1 MHGQMRRLGFLL
13 LICACATAQKPAPG
27 ARDLSELVTLEGDK
41 IVVRESITF
50 EHAKVDI
57 APQSTDLLDAVAKIL
72 EDNPSIKRL
81 TIVGHADATGDPA
94 NNPPLSL
101 ARASAVKKYLEGK
114 GVDAARLEAQGVGAE
129 MPIDTNETDEGRA
142 RNRRVEFRV
151 SR

>member
-1 MHGQMRRLGFLL
+1 MHGQMGRLGFLL
-13 LICACATAQKPAPG
+13 LICACATAQKPAP
-27 ARDLSELVTLEGDK
+27 AHRDLTELVTLEGDK

-57 APQSTDLLDAVAKIL
+57 AESSTDLLDAVAKIL
-72 EDNPSIKRL
+72 DDNPSIKRL

-101 ARASAVKKYLEGK
+101 ARATAVKKYLEGR
-114 GVDAARLEAQGVGAE
+114 GIDAARLEAQGVGAE
-129 MPIDTNETDEGRA
+129 MPIDTNDTDEGRA